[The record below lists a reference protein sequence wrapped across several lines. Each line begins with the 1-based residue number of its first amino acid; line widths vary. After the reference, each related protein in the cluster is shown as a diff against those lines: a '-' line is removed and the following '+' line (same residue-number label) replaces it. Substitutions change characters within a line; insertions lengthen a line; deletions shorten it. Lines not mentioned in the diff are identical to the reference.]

1 MSDNLRAFVEMGKS
15 LVKAHTRT
23 TKSGK
28 VVQVGAH
35 SDKRERHP
43 VNTSLPHS
51 TNAFGNAIHGIVHGK
66 TDMPAAPDGD
76 FSPAE
81 QEEIRV
87 MVREMKRGTLG
98 KADVKRLID
107 ERKSSIRLT
116 EEQLSDI
123 KERADKLPPEVVQ
136 NTQRKLSQLLARQK
150 SVVRMSQHILSQ
162 MESSGLGGRG

>member
-1 MSDNLRAFVEMGKS
+1 
-15 LVKAHTRT
+15 
-23 TKSGK
+23 
-28 VVQVGAH
+28 
-35 SDKRERHP
+35 
-43 VNTSLPHS
+43 
-51 TNAFGNAIHGIVHGK
+51 
-66 TDMPAAPDGD
+66 
-76 FSPAE
+76 
-81 QEEIRV
+81 